1 MSLLALRGVT
11 FAHPGGGDVLR
22 GLSLDVAEGSI
33 AAILGPNGSGK
44 TTLLDICLGWRR
56 PARGSVTLRGRP
68 LESWSRRER
77 GALMSLVPQRENVRF
92 DFTVR
97 EYVLLGRAP
106 HLRPL
111 EAPGRSDEA
120 IARAALEAAGITRLA
135 DRSIATLSGGE
146 YQLMLIARSLAQQP
160 ALLLLDEPAS
170 QLDPANQLAV
180 IRLLRRLRD
189 RGITVLYTSHNPQTA
204 AIAADAIH
212 MLKAGRFAV
221 SAPPRAGPHGQEPA
235 PGVRRPVPGHLEWT
249 ASPRPLGGGGETGPA
264 ASRTGSRAPR
274 RKAAAPAGRRAGVTL
289 LQRTR
294 FSKPARPGGSP
305 SAADTRANSRAAAP
319 RHLSLFDSSVG
330 RYRNRPRGISAAMRG

>member
-1 MSLLALRGVT
+1 VSLLALRGIT

-22 GLSLDVAEGSI
+22 GLSLDVEEGSI

-56 PARGSVTLRGRP
+56 PARGSVALRGRP

-92 DFTVR
+92 DFSVR

-111 EAPGRSDEA
+111 EAPGRPDEA
-120 IARAALEAAGITRLA
+120 IVRGALEAAGIARLA

-189 RGITVLYTSHNPQTA
+189 RGITVVYTSHNPQAA
-204 AIAADAIH
+204 AIAADVIH

-221 SAPPRAGPHGQEPA
+221 SAPPRQALTAENLRRVYGIAFRVSWNGRLPH
-235 PGVRRPVPGHLEWT
+235 VRWEAEETPVP
-249 ASPRPLGGGGETGPA
+249 PQ
-264 ASRTGSRAPR
+264 R
-274 RKAAAPAGRRAGVTL
+274 RGKAARRLVVPRERQAG
-289 LQRTR
+289 
-294 FSKPARPGGSP
+294 
-305 SAADTRANSRAAAP
+305 
-319 RHLSLFDSSVG
+319 
-330 RYRNRPRGISAAMRG
+330 